1 MTSQYTEVY
10 MSTDSD
16 LNENN
21 ADELQRK
28 RDEMLT
34 GKRGKPRKGKVNQTP
49 TRRRRSRKF

>member
-34 GKRGKPRKGKVNQTP
+34 GKRGKPKRGKVNQTP